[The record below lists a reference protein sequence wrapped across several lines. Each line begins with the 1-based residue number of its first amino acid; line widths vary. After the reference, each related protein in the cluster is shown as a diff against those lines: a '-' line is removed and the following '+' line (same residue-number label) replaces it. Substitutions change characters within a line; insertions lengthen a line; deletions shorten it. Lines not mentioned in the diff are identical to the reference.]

1 MNIAPRAFLGFALIG
16 ALMLALGVF
25 ALSQMSKIRTSGE
38 NIVENSVPSVR
49 ALNEFTQLTLRLRVL
64 SYRLLTNREADTQQ
78 KTFDLFE
85 QRNQQIRTAQS
96 NYEKLISAPEE
107 RAAYDQ
113 YVQLLNQYRQLE
125 ERMKTL
131 SRNNQV
137 DELRT
142 LLGNDLQT
150 NSEAVN
156 AVLARLTEINNLQ
169 AEAFNKSAA
178 QQYST
183 AFTWVVT
190 MLIVATGLTLLFAWL
205 LTNSI
210 TKPIANALDAAEEIA
225 KGNLTRPITVDG
237 SDEAGRLL
245 RAMATMQDKLRDTL
259 QRISGSATQLAS
271 AAEELNSVT
280 DESAR
285 GLTQQN
291 NEIEQA
297 ATAVNEMTSAV
308 EEVARNAVST
318 SEASRNATTSAGDG
332 RDLVQETVGAIE
344 RMSADVQS
352 TATLIGNLADESRD
366 IGKVLDVIRGLADQ
380 TNLLALNAAIEAARA
395 GEAGRGFAVVA
406 DEVRALAHRTQQS
419 TSEIERM
426 IGSIQSGTEQ
436 AATAVNEMTSAVE
449 EVARNAVSTSEASR
463 NATTSAGDGRD
474 LVQETVGAIERM
486 SADVQSTASLIGNL
500 ANESRDIG
508 KVLDVIRGL
517 ADQTNLLALNAAIEA
532 ARAGEAGRGFAV
544 VADEVRAL
552 AHRTQQSTSEIERM
566 IGSIQSGTEQAVD
579 SMRNSTERAESTLNI
594 ARGAGMSLDTI
605 NSAIVEINE
614 RNLVIA
620 SAAEEQAQV
629 AREVDR
635 NLVNIRDLSVQ
646 SATGANQTSAAS
658 AELSRLAVDLN
669 SMVGRFSL

>member
-1 MNIAPRAFLGFALIG
+1 MSLRNMNIAPRAFLGFALIG

-25 ALSQMSKIRTSGE
+25 ALTQMSKIRGSGE
-38 NIVENSVPSVR
+38 NIVENSVPSIK
-49 ALNEFTQLTLRLRVL
+49 ALSEFTQLSLRLRVL
-64 SYRLLTNREADTQQ
+64 SYRLLVNREPDIQQ
-78 KTFDLFE
+78 KTYELFD
-85 QRNQQIRTAQS
+85 QRNQQIRAAQAT
-96 NYEKLISAPEE
+96 YEKLISTPEE
-107 RAAYDQ
+107 RATYDQ
-113 YVQLLNQYRQLE
+113 FQQLLGQYRQLE
-125 ERMKTL
+125 DRMKTL
-131 SRNNQV
+131 SRNNQL
-137 DELRT
+137 DELRA
-142 LLGNDLQT
+142 LL
-150 NSEAVN
+150 NSELLSNSDAIN
-156 AVLARLTEINNLQ
+156 AVISRLMEINNQQ
-169 AEAFNKSAA
+169 AEALNQGAT
-178 QQYST
+178 QQYSA
-183 AFTWVVT
+183 AFNWVVA
-190 MLIVATGLTLLFAWL
+190 LLVIATGLTLLFAWL

-210 TKPIANALDAAEEIA
+210 TRPIGSALGAAEEIA

-237 SDEAGRLL
+237 NDEAGRLL
-245 RAMATMQDKLRDTL
+245 RAMATMQEKLRDTL

-318 SEASRNATTSAGDG
+318 SEASKNATSSAGDG
-332 RDLVQETVGAIE
+332 RDLVQETVSAIE
-344 RMSADVQS
+344 RMSADVQG

-426 IGSIQSGTEQ
+426 IGSIQ
-436 AATAVNEMTSAVE
+436 N
-449 EVARNAVSTSEASR
+449 
-463 NATTSAGDGRD
+463 
-474 LVQETVGAIERM
+474 
-486 SADVQSTASLIGNL
+486 
-500 ANESRDIG
+500 
-508 KVLDVIRGL
+508 
-517 ADQTNLLALNAAIEA
+517 
-532 ARAGEAGRGFAV
+532 
-544 VADEVRAL
+544 
-552 AHRTQQSTSEIERM
+552 
-566 IGSIQSGTEQAVD
+566 GTEQAVD

-594 ARGAGMSLDTI
+594 ARGAGLSLDTI
-605 NSAIVEINE
+605 NTAIVEINE

>member
-1 MNIAPRAFLGFALIG
+1 MDALFLVPIMSLRNMNIAPRAFLGFAMIG
-16 ALMLALGVF
+16 GLMLILGVF
-25 ALSQMSKIRTSGE
+25 ALNQMSKIRGAAEDITLS
-38 NIVENSVPSVR
+38 SVPSIQS
-49 ALNEFTQLTLRLRVL
+49 LDEFTQLTLRLRVL
-64 SYRLLTNREADTQQ
+64 SYRLLVNREPDVQQ
-78 KTFDLFE
+78 KTMELLDM
-85 QRNQQIRTAQS
+85 RNQQIRTAQAT
-96 NYEKLISAPEE
+96 YEKLITGPAEK
-107 RAAYDQ
+107 AAYDQ
-113 YVQLLNQYRQLE
+113 YIQLLGQYRQIE
-125 ERMKTL
+125 ERMKSL

-137 DELRT
+137 DELRN
-142 LLGNDLQT
+142 LLNTELLN
-150 NSEAVN
+150 NSEAIN
-156 AVLARLTEINNLQ
+156 AVLNRLMEINTQQTVDTNRQ
-169 AEAFNKSAA
+169 AAEQYSAA
-178 QQYST
+178 
-183 AFTWVVT
+183 FKLVVV
-190 MLIVATGLTLLFAWL
+190 LLLLATGLTLLFAWL
-205 LTNSI
+205 LTRSI
-210 TKPIANALDAAEEIA
+210 TQPIAKALEAAEEIA
-225 KGNLTRPITVDG
+225 EGNLTRPVQADG

-245 RAMATMQDKLRDTL
+245 RAMAKMQEKLRDTL

-280 DESAR
+280 EESAR

-318 SEASRNATTSAGDG
+318 SEASKNATASAGDG
-332 RDLVQETVGAIE
+332 RDLVQETVAAIE
-344 RMSADVQS
+344 RMSGDVQ
-352 TATLIGNLADESRD
+352 D
-366 IGKVLDVIRGLADQ
+366 
-380 TNLLALNAAIEAARA
+380 
-395 GEAGRGFAVVA
+395 
-406 DEVRALAHRTQQS
+406 
-419 TSEIERM
+419 
-426 IGSIQSGTEQ
+426 
-436 AATAVNEMTSAVE
+436 
-449 EVARNAVSTSEASR
+449 
-463 NATTSAGDGRD
+463 
-474 LVQETVGAIERM
+474 
-486 SADVQSTASLIGNL
+486 TASLIGDL

-566 IGSIQSGTEQAVD
+566 IGSIQNGTEQAVD

-594 ARGAGMSLDTI
+594 ARGAGLSLDTI
-605 NSAIVEINE
+605 NSAIIEINE

-658 AELSRLAVDLN
+658 NELSRLAVDLN
-669 SMVGRFSL
+669 SMVARFNL

>member
-1 MNIAPRAFLGFALIG
+1 MSLRNMNIAPRAFLGFALIG

-25 ALSQMSKIRTSGE
+25 ALTQMSKIRVAGD
-38 NIVENSVPSVR
+38 NIAQNSVPSIK

-78 KTFDLFE
+78 KTLDLFE
-85 QRNQQIRTAQS
+85 QRNQQVRAAQAT
-96 NYEKLISAPEE
+96 YEKLISAPEE
-107 RAAYDQ
+107 RAAYEQ

-131 SRNNQV
+131 SLNNQV
-137 DELRT
+137 TELQA
-142 LLGNDLQT
+142 LLNTELMS
-150 NSEAVN
+150 NSDAIN
-156 AVLARLTEINNLQ
+156 AVLARLTDINNQQ
-169 AEAFNKSAA
+169 AEAFNKNAA

-183 AFTWVVT
+183 AFNWVVT
-190 MLIVATGLTLLFAWL
+190 LLVIATGLTVLFAWL

-225 KGNLTRPITVDG
+225 KGNLTRPITIDG

-245 RAMATMQDKLRDTL
+245 RAMSTMQEKLRDTL

-318 SEASRNATTSAGDG
+318 SEASKNATTSAGDG

-352 TATLIGNLADESRD
+352 TATLIGNLAD
-366 IGKVLDVIRGLADQ
+366 
-380 TNLLALNAAIEAARA
+380 
-395 GEAGRGFAVVA
+395 
-406 DEVRALAHRTQQS
+406 
-419 TSEIERM
+419 
-426 IGSIQSGTEQ
+426 
-436 AATAVNEMTSAVE
+436 
-449 EVARNAVSTSEASR
+449 
-463 NATTSAGDGRD
+463 
-474 LVQETVGAIERM
+474 
-486 SADVQSTASLIGNL
+486 
-500 ANESRDIG
+500 ESRDIG

>member
-1 MNIAPRAFLGFALIG
+1 MSLRNMNIAPRAFLGFALIG
-16 ALMLALGVF
+16 GLMLILGVF
-25 ALSQMSKIRTSGE
+25 ALNQMSKIRGAGQDIA
-38 NIVENSVPSVR
+38 NASVPSIKS
-49 ALNEFTQLTLRLRVL
+49 LDEFTQLTLRLRVL
-64 SYRLLTNREADTQQ
+64 SYRLLINREPDVQQ
-78 KTFDLFE
+78 KTMELFDL
-85 QRNQQIRTAQS
+85 RNQQIRDAQRV
-96 NYEKLISAPEE
+96 YEPLIDGPQE

-113 YVQLLNQYRQLE
+113 YVQLLAQYRQLE
-125 ERMKTL
+125 DRMKSL
-131 SRNNQV
+131 SRNNQI
-137 DELRT
+137 DELRSMLNT
-142 LLGNDLQT
+142 ELLA

-156 AVLARLTEINNLQ
+156 NALAKLLEINIQQIAVTDQGASDQFSSSFNLVI
-169 AEAFNKSAA
+169 
-178 QQYST
+178 T
-183 AFTWVVT
+183 LLV
-190 MLIVATGLTLLFAWL
+190 IATGLTLLFAWL

-210 TKPIANALDAAEEIA
+210 TKPIANALSAAEEIA
-225 KGNLTRPITVDG
+225 EGNLTRPITVDG
-237 SDEAGRLL
+237 EDEAGRLL
-245 RAMATMQDKLRDTL
+245 AAMAKMQDKLRDTL

-318 SEASRNATTSAGDG
+318 SEASKNATTSAGDG
-332 RDLVQETVGAIE
+332 RDLVQETVSAIE

-352 TATLIGNLADESRD
+352 TATLIGD
-366 IGKVLDVIRGLADQ
+366 
-380 TNLLALNAAIEAARA
+380 
-395 GEAGRGFAVVA
+395 
-406 DEVRALAHRTQQS
+406 
-419 TSEIERM
+419 
-426 IGSIQSGTEQ
+426 
-436 AATAVNEMTSAVE
+436 
-449 EVARNAVSTSEASR
+449 
-463 NATTSAGDGRD
+463 
-474 LVQETVGAIERM
+474 
-486 SADVQSTASLIGNL
+486 L

-566 IGSIQSGTEQAVD
+566 IGSIQSGTEHAVD

-658 AELSRLAVDLN
+658 NELSRLALDLN
-669 SMVGRFSL
+669 NMVGRFSL